1 MTGIE
6 EKFLMACAESRQE
19 AAKLGV
25 RIRPVESLQQVHR
38 ILGGHRQSDGFGLL
52 AQKGRL
58 DLSIEALAVKKPF
71 TELFSDEEA
80 NTALDRLLDG
90 GYAFHN

>member
-1 MTGIE
+1 MIGIE
-6 EKFLMACAESRQE
+6 EKFLAVCAVNRQA

-25 RIRPVESLQQVHR
+25 GIRPIENLQQAHR

-58 DLSIEALAVKKPF
+58 DLSVEALAVKKPF

-80 NTALDRLLDG
+80 NTALDRLLDA
-90 GYAFHN
+90 GYSFHK